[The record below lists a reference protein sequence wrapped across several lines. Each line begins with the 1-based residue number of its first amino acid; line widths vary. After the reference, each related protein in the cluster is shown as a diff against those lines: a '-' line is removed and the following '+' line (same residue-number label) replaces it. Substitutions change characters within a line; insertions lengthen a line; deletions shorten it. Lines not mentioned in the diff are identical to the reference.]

1 MAPARSQ
8 AQFCRAFRRL
18 PPGRTVAVDA
28 LFGLARRATLAG
40 TPATEPAAIAVV
52 RAAFE
57 RAGRKVSVI
66 RDSSG
71 LVAPRIAAQIVNT
84 AAEIAQQRIAT
95 PADIESCG
103 RARARLSDR
112 SATLGDR
119 LGAATVLRI
128 LEEVQSATGDPRYR
142 PSSRRHQVIV
152 RIWHGWTNPR
162 MPTPTRFC

>member
-1 MAPARSQ
+1 MRFS
-8 AQFCRAFRRL
+8 
-18 PPGRTVAVDA
+18 V
-28 LFGLARRATLAG
+28 LARRATLAS

-52 RAAFE
+52 RATFE

-95 PADIESCG
+95 PADIDHAAV
-103 RARARLSDR
+103 RALGYPIGPL
-112 SATLGDR
+112 TLGDR

-142 PSSRRHQVIV
+142 PSPWLRRRARLGLSLLAVE
-152 RIWHGWTNPR
+152 
-162 MPTPTRFC
+162 